1 MQMINEVTV
10 IYSRQLAGVSASG
23 RPRFNWVAQVGR
35 VKLPAAP
42 SLSAA
47 KKAAAALDDWDYTF
61 YALEQG
67 VL

>member
-10 IYSRQLAGVSASG
+10 IYSRQLAGVSTSG
-23 RPRFNWVAQVGR
+23 RPRFRWVAQVGR

-47 KKAAAALDDWDYTF
+47 KKAAAAVDDWDYAF
-61 YALEQG
+61 MAVKQG